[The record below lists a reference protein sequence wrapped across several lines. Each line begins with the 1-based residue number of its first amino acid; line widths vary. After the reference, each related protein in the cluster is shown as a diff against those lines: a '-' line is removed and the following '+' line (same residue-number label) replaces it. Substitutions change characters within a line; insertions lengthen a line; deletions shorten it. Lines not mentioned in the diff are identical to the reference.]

1 MSNYQDIY
9 RDLPSRVYEV
19 WQRTKKIQ
27 EKEPEDRSVT
37 AMLMAAAAGLAMPLE
52 SLKDVGVGNGT
63 QWKDHP
69 AFDTTD
75 QGTYQA
81 ILKSCESFFTQPIAQ
96 CAGLQGIAIIHCKEL
111 RDIRNAVETSQPG
124 KPLELTKQDV
134 RFVTKILRNALA
146 HNNILAF
153 GTSENQIEKLTFFS
167 ENRMGSGCKSTV
179 DGWHALTICVK
190 DFELFLIA
198 WFDLLKEPGSYTAA
212 ATALAVEASGQS
224 L

>member
-37 AMLMAAAAGLAMPLE
+37 AMLMAAAGLAMPFE
-52 SLKDVGVGNGT
+52 SLKDVGVGNGAR
-63 QWKDHP
+63 WKDHP
-69 AFDTTD
+69 AFETTD
-75 QGTYQA
+75 RDTYQA
-81 ILKSCESFFTQPIAQ
+81 ILKSCESFFKQPIAK
-96 CAGLQGIAIIHCKEL
+96 CAGLQGIVIIHCKEL
-111 RDIRNAVETSQPG
+111 RDIRNAVETGQPG

-153 GTSENQIEKLTFFS
+153 GASENQIEKLTFFS
-167 ENRMGSGCKSTV
+167 ENRIGSGCKSTV

-190 DFELFLIA
+190 DFELFLHA
-198 WFDLLKEPGSYTAA
+198 WFDLLKGPGSYR
-212 ATALAVEASGQS
+212 AVAEVSAGDACGQAS
-224 L
+224 